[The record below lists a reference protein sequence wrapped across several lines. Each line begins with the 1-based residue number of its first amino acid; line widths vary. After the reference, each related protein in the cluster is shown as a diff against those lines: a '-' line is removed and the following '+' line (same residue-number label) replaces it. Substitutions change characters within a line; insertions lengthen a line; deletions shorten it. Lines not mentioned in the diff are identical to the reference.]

1 VRRKVLIVDDS
12 ELCLVFAREVLIRE
26 GFEVAAS
33 RRLAEFDR
41 ILRDWQP
48 DVIIA
53 DVRMPGVDG
62 ATLCRRLKQ
71 SLRTTRVLVVLFSD
85 LSSSHLATLAAD
97 CGADAYVSK
106 ARGFE
111 LLPVTLS
118 SLCEEIL
125 W

>member
-1 VRRKVLIVDDS
+1 MLIVDDS
-12 ELCLVFAREVLIRE
+12 ELCLVFAREVLIRA
-26 GFEVAAS
+26 GFDVAVS

-41 ILRDWQP
+41 ILRSWQP
-48 DVIIA
+48 DVILA
-53 DVRMPGVDG
+53 DVRMPEVDG

-71 SLRTTRVLVVLFSD
+71 SLRTTRVLVVLFSN
-85 LSSSHLATLAAD
+85 LSSSQLDSLAAD

-106 ARGFE
+106 ASGFE